1 LKKTTKNILT
11 LLTLS
16 TLAAP
21 VLADNFY
28 IGGSVGQAE
37 WDDLCDGISASSCD
51 TKDTA
56 YKIFG
61 GYKLNKHFAVE
72 AFYNDSGEYSASG
85 ADFDADAEADSFG
98 VAFVGILPLSEQFD
112 LFAKVGVHRWDFEA
126 VGTVDST
133 VVTVDDSGTD
143 VMYGVGASYSLTDSV
158 AIRAEWE
165 NYSADD
171 DITVLSAGVTYSF

>member
-1 LKKTTKNILT
+1 MKKTTKNILT

-28 IGGSVGQAE
+28 IGGSVGQSDA
-37 WDDLCDGISASSCD
+37 DDICDGSSCD
-51 TKDTA
+51 ETDTA

-61 GYKLNKHFAVE
+61 GYQFNKHFAVE
-72 AFYNDSGEYSASG
+72 GFYTDLGEFSES
-85 ADFDADAEADSFG
+85 DAGIDIVAEADTFG

-112 LFAKVGVHRWDFEA
+112 LFAKVGVHRWDIEV
-126 VGTVDST
+126 VGKGGST
-133 VVTVDDSGTD
+133 VVTGDDSGTD

-165 NYSADD
+165 NYSGDD
-171 DITVLSAGVTYSF
+171 DLTALSAGVTYSF